1 MQRFGIGILGI
12 VVLYFPLAAAVFAA
26 LVQQRVLSRDQQRR
40 KRLFPA
46 VLLGI
51 LWALPSLIV
60 LQRINL
66 AANWWSFHP
75 TGPAVAGMPL
85 ELYIGWVILWGAVPV
100 LAFPALDLPEVI
112 LIFGAADLWLMP
124 FLNPLLDLHMGP
136 HGPHWLIGEA
146 VSLALILAPAYCL
159 ARWTLDNSH
168 LKLRAVL
175 QVALSGLLFLFMLP
189 EIAFALRPISGA
201 TSVWQPLIALPHP
214 LLIAAL
220 QIIAIAAL
228 PGVSAVQEFAL
239 RGSGT
244 PIPYDPP
251 QRLVTS
257 GIYRYCASPMQI
269 SCGVVLFLWALILR
283 NPWLILAAAI
293 ATIYSAGIAHWDE
306 DRDLSARFGSAW
318 QDYRAAVPNWR
329 LRWRPYHAT
338 PTARL
343 YISATCGQCSLL
355 RQWIEAHHSLGLEL
369 IDAETLPQ
377 GSIRRLRYDPAN
389 GTLSEEGLLAIARA
403 LEHINLFW
411 AWCGMILRLPILH
424 QIVQVALDL
433 SGFGPRTIPGTCPAT
448 PSNSQST
455 ESGSSPSSAA

>member
-1 MQRFGIGILGI
+1 MIHSEHGRN
-12 VVLYFPLAAAVFAA
+12 
-26 LVQQRVLSRDQQRR
+26 
-40 KRLFPA
+40 
-46 VLLGI
+46 
-51 LWALPSLIV
+51 WLIV
-60 LQRINL
+60 
-66 AANWWSFHP
+66 
-75 TGPAVAGMPL
+75 
-85 ELYIGWVILWGAVPV
+85 
-100 LAFPALDLPEVI
+100 
-112 LIFGAADLWLMP
+112 
-124 FLNPLLDLHMGP
+124 
-136 HGPHWLIGEA
+136 EA

-283 NPWLILAAAI
+283 NPWPILAAAI

-318 QDYRAAVPNWR
+318 QDYRAAV
-329 LRWRPYHAT
+329 LRGPGWLPFPDALEWSRRGLRVVRRRAT
-338 PTARL
+338 MLPHRSDRQQPSLRVPFAACVTIPPTARHPKKV
-343 YISATCGQCSLL
+343 SL
-355 RQWIEAHHSLGLEL
+355 
-369 IDAETLPQ
+369 P
-377 GSIRRLRYDPAN
+377 
-389 GTLSEEGLLAIARA
+389 
-403 LEHINLFW
+403 
-411 AWCGMILRLPILH
+411 
-424 QIVQVALDL
+424 
-433 SGFGPRTIPGTCPAT
+433 
-448 PSNSQST
+448 
-455 ESGSSPSSAA
+455 